1 MISFLIMGMMEFVRG
16 ALVLSLLPIYG
27 QNSSGFSL
35 GVIGTAISLH
45 YLADNLF
52 RIPAG
57 WVNDRLGGKWL
68 LLSGTVLSACGL
80 VLIYFASAAAPLW
93 LGAVLFGLGISP
105 LWPVVISV
113 VSAKMPLEQ
122 ISEALSKVFIAW
134 LVGSGAGPV
143 LINFI
148 LGKSYTL
155 SFLALTILLISA
167 VLLILT
173 MPFNSQERS
182 KSKPLKLFFLELLRE
197 SSDFKALYPGMF
209 VQTMSI
215 GILIP
220 VITVYAQTVFGISLE
235 GFSYFLIGAGLFTVI
250 LLVPAGKLADRLGVK
265 GPLVVGLAAAALF
278 LTLLPFQR
286 HISNALITGAFIGIS
301 YAFILPAW
309 NGLIARVISPEK
321 RGVMWAWFMTV
332 EGIGTAV
339 GSYIGAAVWDGI
351 GHQAPF
357 FFSASVLAIM
367 ALVYCFID
375 INTLINRYHKFT

>member
-1 MISFLIMGMMEFVRG
+1 MTSLIIMGLMEFVRG

-27 QNSSGFSL
+27 QYSSGFSL

-45 YLADNLF
+45 YLSDNLF

-57 WVNDRLGGKWL
+57 WINDRLGGKWL
-68 LLSGTVLSACGL
+68 LLFGTLLSGCGL
-80 VLIYFASAAAPLW
+80 VLMYFAYTSAHLW
-93 LGAVLFGLGISP
+93 LGAILFGLGVSP

-113 VSAKMPLEQ
+113 VSTSMPLDQ
-122 ISEALSKVFIAW
+122 IGEALSRVFIAW

-143 LINFI
+143 SINFI
-148 LGKSYTL
+148 LGKSYSL
-155 SFLALTILLISA
+155 SFWALMLLVMSS
-167 VLLILT
+167 VLITLI
-173 MPFNSQERS
+173 MPFPKHDRS
-182 KSKPLKLFFLELLRE
+182 VNKPIKLFLLELLRE
-197 SSDFKALYPGMF
+197 SIEFKVLYPGMF
-209 VQTMSI
+209 VQTLSI

-220 VITVYAQTVFGISLE
+220 VITVYCQTVFGISLE
-235 GFSYFLIGAGLFTVI
+235 EFSYFLIGAGLFTVI

-265 GPLVVGLAAAALF
+265 GPLVAGLAAAALF
-278 LTLLPFQR
+278 LALLPLQR
-286 HISNALITGAFIGIS
+286 HIANALMLGALIGIS

-332 EGIGTAV
+332 EGIGTAT

-351 GHQAPF
+351 GPQAPF

-375 INTLINRYHKFT
+375 INALITRNHSVS